1 MTDTSGAWPIR
12 PLNADDYDQWLP
24 LWRGYLT
31 FYESSVSDQVTDT
44 TWSRIVAPGEQ
55 PHGLCAVDGAGRLGG
70 LVHYLFH
77 RSTWTETS
85 YCYLED
91 LFVDPAIRGQGL
103 GGRLIAA
110 VERAA
115 VEEGATR
122 LYWNTQHFNT
132 RARVL
137 YDRVSTLSPFVQ
149 YRTPLK
155 GG

>member
-1 MTDTSGAWPIR
+1 MASNAENWSIR
-12 PLNADDYDQWLP
+12 LLDNDDYDQWLP
-24 LWRGYLT
+24 LWQGYLAY
-31 FYESSVSDQVTDT
+31 YESSVSDQVTST
-44 TWSRIVAPGEQ
+44 TWARIVSLGDE
-55 PHGLCAVDGAGRLGG
+55 PHGLCAVNETGQLGG
-70 LVHYLFH
+70 IVHYLFH

-110 VERAA
+110 VEQAA
-115 VEEGATR
+115 TEEGATR

-149 YRTPLK
+149 YRTALTH
-155 GG
+155 

>member
-1 MTDTSGAWPIR
+1 MTDTNSDWSIR
-12 PLNADDYDQWLP
+12 SLNENDFDQWLP
-24 LWRGYLT
+24 LWQGYLT
-31 FYESSVSDQVTDT
+31 YYESSVSDQVTDT
-44 TWSRIVAPGEQ
+44 TWSRIITPGEQ
-55 PHGLCAVDGAGRLGG
+55 PHGLCVVDPIGRLGG
-70 LVHYLFH
+70 IVHYLFH

-110 VERAA
+110 VEQMAT
-115 VEEGATR
+115 EEGATR

-137 YDRVSTLSPFVQ
+137 YDRVSTLSPFIQ
-149 YRTPLK
+149 YRTSVT
-155 GG
+155 G